1 MTDGFT
7 LADRIVALLGHFPDG
22 LTDAQIASQLR
33 VVHDQVNSRCRT
45 LADAGILHRDD
56 FGRPIMNSL
65 VTELPRAGI
74 RTNPAHEWYW
84 EGNVLAE
91 LVRYFEMDGWV
102 FLRGD
107 RIMAQRAGRLL
118 HVESKGFPT
127 KRSTSDSKPPHP
139 MEQAEAWFADSLLKA
154 LRLRQDCP
162 DDVVGIGLPDFV
174 CYRELVADTADAL
187 RAMRIDVF
195 LVRAGGRVDRVDDH

>member
-7 LADRIVALLGHFPDG
+7 LADRIVALLGHFPNG

-56 FGRPIMNSL
+56 FGRPVMNSL
-65 VTELPRAGI
+65 VTELPRADT
-74 RTNPAHEWYW
+74 RRSAAHEWHW
-84 EGNVLAE
+84 EGNVHAE
-91 LVRYFEMDGWV
+91 LVRYFEMDGWA

-107 RIMAQRAGRLL
+107 RVMAQRGGRLL
-118 HVESKGFPT
+118 HVESRGFPT

-139 MEQAEAWFADSLLKA
+139 MEQAESWYADALLKV

-162 DDVVGIGLPDFV
+162 EDIVGIGLPDFV
-174 CYRELVADTADAL
+174 CYRELLADTADAL
-187 RAMRIDVF
+187 QAMRIDVY
-195 LVRAGGRVDRVDDH
+195 LVRAGGCVDALSIH